1 MRNAKVMSL
10 LLASALLGLAS
21 NAAAKKRAVPR
32 KPLPVKGVVNI
43 NKAPLKKLMVLPYV
57 GKSRARAIVKYR
69 SKRKFRRPQDLMKV
83 KGISKRTFKR
93 IRRHVTV
100 TGETT
105 IRKVRRN
112 KKRGKTRR
120 TGKRGKSSRK

>member
-1 MRNAKVMSL
+1 MRKARLTSL
-10 LLASALLGLAS
+10 LLALSLLGLAS
-21 NAAAKKRAVPR
+21 TAAGKKRAVPR

-43 NKAPLKKLMVLPYV
+43 NKAPVKKLMVLPYV

-69 SKRKFRRPQDLMKV
+69 AKRKFRRPEDLMKV

-112 KKRGKTRR
+112 
-120 TGKRGKSSRK
+120 GKRGKSRRDGKRSRSRRR